1 MSKLDEKKLKE
12 LAEKTEANLR
22 WGHIVSGKVDT
33 LDIAEKVSEKGSDK
47 DLKEL
52 VALLKEQNK
61 KKQITAK
68 KDNKKSDEKKTEG
81 ENTGA

>member
-47 DLKEL
+47 DLNKL
-52 VALLKEQNK
+52 VALMTEHY
-61 KKQITAK
+61 KQIQVTPK
-68 KDNKKSDEKKTEG
+68 KSNKKSDEKKTEG